1 VHERR
6 GFFSQVIEWLE
17 SGAKS
22 AAEVLALC
30 SERIRAREA
39 DIRAWV
45 EVAPQAAT
53 GAGALAGVPFGVKDI
68 FETRGLATEY
78 GSPLYAGRKGETDAC
93 LVAEL
98 RVRGG
103 VLMGKT
109 QTTAFAY
116 FDPAPT
122 RNPRDL
128 RRTPGGSSSGSAAA
142 VAARMVPFALG
153 TQTVGS
159 VIRPASYCGITGFKP
174 TFGLLSLEGVM
185 PFAPSLDTAGL
196 FTETAEDMEG
206 LWGRIGRPAGA
217 APAVRVGALEPWA
230 AVDGVMSK
238 GYARSLER
246 LQAAGF
252 ACVRLEPPVDFG
264 ALRTAVATVAA
275 VEAARSHRA
284 RWEQFGE
291 RLGAQLAE
299 LVRRGLA
306 AGDGEYQDA
315 LGLIAEARRAL
326 APVFDDCPV
335 LLSPAA
341 TGAAPEGLASTGDPA
356 LNAPWTG
363 LGGPVVAVPMAS
375 GGEPPLG
382 LQLAAAPG
390 ADAVAL
396 ATAVAIERYL

>member
-1 VHERR
+1 MHGRG
-6 GFFSQVIEWLE
+6 GFFTQVIEWLE

-30 SERIRAREA
+30 SERIREREA
-39 DIRAWV
+39 DVRAWV
-45 EVAPQAAT
+45 EVAPQPAT
-53 GAGALAGVPFGVKDI
+53 GAGTLAGVPFGVKDI

-78 GSPLYAGRKGETDAC
+78 GSPLYAGRKGEADAC

-98 RVRGG
+98 RARGG

-153 TQTVGS
+153 TQTMGS

-196 FTETAEDMEG
+196 FTETAEDMET
-206 LWGRIGRPAGA
+206 LWVRMGQPAGA
-217 APAVRVGALEPWA
+217 APAERLGALDAWA
-230 AVDGVMSK
+230 AVDGFMAK
-238 GYARSLER
+238 AYARGLER
-246 LQAAGF
+246 LRAAGF
-252 ACVRLEPPVDFG
+252 ACVRIEQPVDFE
-264 ALRTAVATVAA
+264 ALRAAVATVAA

-291 RLGAQLAE
+291 RLGRHLAA

-315 LGLIAEARRAL
+315 LGLIAEARQAL
-326 APVFDDCPV
+326 APVFEDCPV

-341 TGAAPEGLASTGDPA
+341 TGAPPEGLGSTGDPA

-375 GGEPPLG
+375 AGEPPLG
-382 LQLAAAPG
+382 LQLASAPG
-390 ADAVAL
+390 AEAVAL
-396 ATAVAIERYL
+396 ATAVAVERCL